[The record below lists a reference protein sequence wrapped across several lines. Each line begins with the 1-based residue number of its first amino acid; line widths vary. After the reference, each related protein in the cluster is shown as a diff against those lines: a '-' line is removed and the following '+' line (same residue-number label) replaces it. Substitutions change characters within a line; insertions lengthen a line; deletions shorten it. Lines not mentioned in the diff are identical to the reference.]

1 MAQYTDYS
9 FNYSVFN
16 KAAEFFDSN
25 ALILAI
31 RNILFSKP
39 GNYPFTPSF
48 GMDIEKYQFDLL
60 DNTQI
65 EIIRSELLGQISKF
79 IPSLENVFVDV
90 RKVEDDINVISPQ
103 QGVIGIIVSSDL
115 NSQPL
120 TTSFLVYKDDGRVN
134 ILNEVL

>member
-1 MAQYTDYS
+1 MPEYTDYT
-9 FNYSVFN
+9 FNYSAYN
-16 KAAEFFDSN
+16 KAAEYTDAN

-31 RNILFSKP
+31 KNILFSKP

-60 DNTQI
+60 DSTQI
-65 EIIRSELLGQISKF
+65 ETIRSELLGQISKF

-90 RKVEDDINVISPQ
+90 RQVEDDIGGVSPQ
-103 QGVIGIIVSSDL
+103 QGALGIVVSSDL

-120 TTSFLVYKDDGRVN
+120 TTSFFVYKDDGRLN
-134 ILNEVL
+134 IINEIL